1 MIVNISQCFFAYDE
15 TLNVLK
21 FSAIAQKVYVP
32 DILNSSQEK
41 SFGPVKSQ
49 DVSLDINNSDN
60 KVVNEKRSTISWE
73 SSLEDVAEDEDLVE
87 DLEKAEEK
95 QNVETEFTDEEL
107 DKTLEE
113 DKAFI
118 SREEKRK
125 LLDLIDDLKK
135 KTNK

>member
-1 MIVNISQCFFAYDE
+1 M
-15 TLNVLK
+15 
-21 FSAIAQKVYVP
+21 
-32 DILNSSQEK
+32 
-41 SFGPVKSQ
+41 
-49 DVSLDINNSDN
+49 
-60 KVVNEKRSTISWE
+60 
-73 SSLEDVAEDEDLVE
+73 AEDEDLVE

-125 LLDLIDDLKK
+125 LLDLIEDLKK
-135 KTNK
+135 KLISERKKS